1 MRNNMLLQGRRRKNG
16 NYKVRTTLRTGRQR
30 TEKNQTHKPESEESD
45 CGLAQTP
52 QHFSEIF
59 RVATAGT
66 AAGLRFTMTSGQCE
80 NGELHY
86 IWHDL
91 ITQTNPLLFPSVVFM
106 RSTLSITIKHEEQ
119 GSPTALSN
127 NLNELSRN
135 LTLKQ
140 GLSVSPKMLT
150 LKESKISS
158 LTLKISLVD
167 ILIMSFRDKEP
178 SLMREAIS
186 LIKQFSLLRFFF
198 FNL

>member
-1 MRNNMLLQGRRRKNG
+1 
-16 NYKVRTTLRTGRQR
+16 
-30 TEKNQTHKPESEESD
+30 
-45 CGLAQTP
+45 
-52 QHFSEIF
+52 
-59 RVATAGT
+59 
-66 AAGLRFTMTSGQCE
+66 
-80 NGELHY
+80 
-86 IWHDL
+86 
-91 ITQTNPLLFPSVVFM
+91 M